1 MTENEVLPQCVEHLA
16 SYRQIGVVKEPQL
29 KKKLCSFPG
38 KLPCK
43 SCEAIECSLLWCL
56 QVERNE
62 CRQESFCLLRLRP
75 FLSVSRYS
83 HPKWPIEFCCLKS
96 EFWLGNRYSN
106 IQTGAVQE
114 KLKNGKINLMKFLQD
129 NGIYIQYRKFKI
141 FNWIVRICYRIFS
154 FSDCDATFATWQGWL
169 LGRDWG
175 LISW

>member
-1 MTENEVLPQCVEHLA
+1 MNFNDRKWSFATVCRAFGLLSSNRGCKRTSTQ
-16 SYRQIGVVKEPQL
+16 
-29 KKKLCSFPG
+29 KKLCSFPG

-114 KLKNGKINLMKFLQD
+114 KLKNGKIQFWRKTLSVYWW
-129 NGIYIQYRKFKI
+129 YI
-141 FNWIVRICYRIFS
+141 C
-154 FSDCDATFATWQGWL
+154 G
-169 LGRDWG
+169 
-175 LISW
+175 